1 MAIPFEYNFRNVM
14 NRPVATFTTALGIGL
29 TVAIFIGAL
38 ALAAGFRSALVSTG
52 RDDNAIVLRKGADSE
67 ISSGLGRDQVQIL
80 RASPEIAVSG
90 DGRPMVTA
98 DLVVV
103 TNKDRLGQAGSSNII
118 VRGVDPMAGEVR
130 GNVKIIEG
138 RTFSPGTDEVIVGRR
153 IAPRFK
159 DCKVGD
165 RIRFQQRDFT
175 VVGHFSAGGSAFES
189 EVWGDVEVLA
199 PALQRSNAFQTVV
212 FRMSDPSKLDAIKKR
227 IEADPRLQAQVLSER
242 DFFMRQSET
251 FTTLITVLG
260 TFITLIMG
268 VGALFGAANTMFA
281 AIGARTREIAT
292 LLVLGFSP
300 ISVMISF
307 MAESL
312 LIAALGGALGI
323 LLALPVNGIT
333 SSTTNFS
340 SFSELAFQFQITPQA
355 MAAGM
360 TFALLLGL
368 VGGFFPALSA
378 SRQSLSR
385 ALRGG

>member
-14 NRPVATFTTALGIGL
+14 NRPVSTFTTALGIGL

-38 ALAAGFRSALVSTG
+38 ALAAGFRAALVSTG

-67 ISSGLGRDQVQIL
+67 ISSGLGREQVQIL
-80 RASPEIAVSG
+80 RASPEIAAG
-90 DGRPMVTA
+90 PDGRPLVTA

-103 TNKDRLGQAGSSNII
+103 TNKDRRGQAGSSNII
-118 VRGVDPMAGEVR
+118 VRGVDPMAGAVR
-130 GNVKIIEG
+130 GNVEIIEG
-138 RTFSPGTDEVIVGRR
+138 RMFTPGTDEVIVGRR
-153 IAPRFK
+153 IAPRFE
-159 DCKVGD
+159 DCNVGD

-212 FRMSDPSKLDAIKKR
+212 FRMKDPAQLAALKAR

-300 ISVMISF
+300 FSVMISF

-340 SFSELAFQFQITPQA
+340 SFSELAFQFTITPQA
-355 MAAGM
+355 MVSGM
-360 TFALLLGL
+360 VFALVLGL

>member
-38 ALAAGFRSALVSTG
+38 ALAAGFKAALVSTG

-67 ISSGLGRDQVQIL
+67 ISSGLSRDQVQIV
-80 RASPEIAVSG
+80 RASPEIATG
-90 DGRPMVTA
+90 PDGRPLVTA

-118 VRGVDPMAGEVR
+118 VRGVDPSAGDVR
-130 GNVKIIEG
+130 GNITMIAG
-138 RTFSPGTDEVIVGRR
+138 RTFTPGTDEVIVGRR

-199 PALQRSNAFQTVV
+199 PALQRANVFQTVV
-212 FRMSDPSKLDAIKKR
+212 FRLRDAKQFAALKQR
-227 IEADPRLQAQVLSER
+227 IEADPRLQAQVQLER
-242 DFFMRQSET
+242 GFFMKQSEM
-251 FTTLITVLG
+251 FTNLITILG
-260 TFITLIMG
+260 TFITVIMG

-300 ISVMISF
+300 FAVMLSF
-307 MAESL
+307 MLESV
-312 LIAALGGALGI
+312 LIAAIGGALGI

-340 SFSELAFQFQITPQA
+340 SFSELAFQFTITPQA
-355 MAAGM
+355 MMSGM
-360 TFALLLGL
+360 IFALVLGF
-368 VGGFFPALSA
+368 VGGFFPALRA
-378 SRQSLSR
+378 SRQTLSR